1 MGGHRA
7 VPTSPGEGRGANR
20 SRQHPPG
27 LQPTAAAGVRV
38 RAGHGALMGG
48 PGNNEGT
55 LVERRLLEL
64 AEDRRRLAMIIE
76 GTAAGTWEWN
86 VQTGQMRINA
96 RWAEIVGYRRE
107 DLEPVSQDTFQA
119 LVHPDDLARSD
130 AALEAHF
137 QGHTDQYA
145 CLLRMRH
152 KDGRWI
158 WIHDRGRVFEWD
170 GQGRPLWMA
179 GAHDDVTELQQARQD
194 AAEMRQRLQ
203 ALVDASDE
211 VAVMATDPQGTIT
224 LFNTGAERLLGYSA
238 DDVVGRVDPGIF
250 HEPEEMAVFL
260 APLADAQG
268 RLPTMFQ
275 AMTAQAQ
282 GRTFSRQ
289 WTFLRKDGQR
299 RQVRLSISRMDGADG
314 QRIGYVGMAI
324 DITEM
329 QQARA
334 DARLAADKFAG
345 AFTSAALGMALVSL
359 EGRWLDVNNALC
371 RILGYPRE
379 ELLQVDFQ
387 RLTHPAD
394 LQTDL
399 ALVQDLLA
407 GRRNYYHL
415 EKRYLNRDG
424 NTIWARLSV
433 SLVRNERG
441 EPLHFVSQIQDV
453 TAQRSSEQRLY
464 ETEQRS
470 RITLDAVTDLVLS
483 VTLEGRIE
491 YANAA
496 AVRILAGDNALAL
509 AGHNVQ
515 DVLSLTTE
523 YAPGSVLD
531 VAVLLDPDSNA
542 VDLHADLLMRMGTAT
557 VPVDLTRAWLRDDD
571 GQVRGAVWV
580 LRDDTQ
586 QRARQREAR
595 HLAEIDPLTELGN
608 RRGFEAH
615 LQQAITRVERTGQAA
630 SLMFIDL
637 DRFKPVNDTWGH
649 LAGDAVLWAVAS
661 VLRHGVRDSDI
672 VARLGGDEFAVI
684 LPGCG
689 RRRAARIGR
698 ELLQTLAALSIPWD
712 TTRLRIGASIGIAP
726 LETGMT
732 VDEAVASADAQC
744 YRAKAMGRN
753 NVQVQG
759 ELGEL
764 PGEDNEPG

>member
-1 MGGHRA
+1 
-7 VPTSPGEGRGANR
+7 
-20 SRQHPPG
+20 
-27 LQPTAAAGVRV
+27 
-38 RAGHGALMGG
+38 MGG

-96 RWAEIVGYRRE
+96 RWAEIVGYRQE

-250 HEPEEMAVFL
+250 HDPEEMAVFL
-260 APLADAQG
+260 APLADAAG
-268 RLPTMFQ
+268 RLPTIFQ

-324 DITEM
+324 DISEM

-359 EGRWLDVNNALC
+359 EGRWLDVNEALC

-394 LQTDL
+394 LQNDL

-407 GRRNYYHL
+407 GRRSHYHL
-415 EKRYLNRDG
+415 EKRYLDRDG

-470 RITLDAVTDLVLS
+470 RITLDAVADLVLS

-496 AVRILAGDNALAL
+496 AVRILADDNALAL

-542 VDLHADLLMRMGTAT
+542 VDLHADLLMRMGAAT
-557 VPVDLTRAWLRDDD
+557 VPVDLTRAWLRDDE
-571 GQVRGAVWV
+571 GHVRGAVWV

-684 LPGCG
+684 LP
-689 RRRAARIGR
+689 
-698 ELLQTLAALSIPWD
+698 
-712 TTRLRIGASIGIAP
+712 
-726 LETGMT
+726 
-732 VDEAVASADAQC
+732 
-744 YRAKAMGRN
+744 
-753 NVQVQG
+753 
-759 ELGEL
+759 
-764 PGEDNEPG
+764 

>member
-1 MGGHRA
+1 
-7 VPTSPGEGRGANR
+7 
-20 SRQHPPG
+20 
-27 LQPTAAAGVRV
+27 
-38 RAGHGALMGG
+38 MGG
-48 PGNNEGT
+48 PGNDEGN
-55 LVERRLLEL
+55 LVERRLVEL

-96 RWAEIVGYRRE
+96 RWAEIVGYRQE
-107 DLEPVSQDTFQA
+107 ELEPVNQDTFQS

-130 AALEAHF
+130 AALEEHF
-137 QGHTDQYA
+137 HGHTDHYA

-158 WIHDRGRVFEWD
+158 WIHDRGRVFERD
-170 GQGRPLWMA
+170 GQGRPVWMA

-211 VAVMATDPQGTIT
+211 VAVMATDPQGMIT
-224 LFNTGAERLLGYSA
+224 LFNSGAERLLGYTA

-250 HEPEEMAVFL
+250 HEPDEIAVFL
-260 APLADAQG
+260 APLADAEG
-268 RLPTMFQ
+268 RLPTVFQ
-275 AMTAQAQ
+275 ALAAQAQ

-334 DARLAADKFAG
+334 EARLAAEKFAG

-359 EGRWLDVNNALC
+359 EGRWLDVNEALC

-387 RLTHPAD
+387 RLTHPDD
-394 LQTDL
+394 LQADL

-407 GRRNYYHL
+407 GRRNSYHL
-415 EKRYLNRDG
+415 EKRYLNRNG
-424 NTIWARLSV
+424 NVIWARLSV

-441 EPLHFVSQIQDV
+441 APLHFVSQIQDV
-453 TAQRSSEQRLY
+453 TSQRSSEQRLY
-464 ETEQRS
+464 ESEQRS
-470 RITLDAVTDLVLS
+470 RITLDAVTDIVVS
-483 VTLEGRIE
+483 VTLAGRIE

-496 AVRILAGDNALAL
+496 AVRMLASPGMSTLV
-509 AGHNVQ
+509 GENVH
-515 DVLSLTTE
+515 DLLSLTTE

-542 VDLHADLLMRMGTAT
+542 VNLHADLLMRVGAAA
-557 VPVDLTRAWLRDDD
+557 VPVDLTRAWLRDDE
-571 GQVRGAVWV
+571 GHVRGAVWV

-586 QRARQREAR
+586 QRAREREAR

-637 DRFKPVNDTWGH
+637 DRFKPINDTWGH

-684 LPGCG
+684 LSGCG
-689 RRRAARIGR
+689 PRRAARIGR
-698 ELLQTLAALSIPWD
+698 ELLHTLAALSIPWD
-712 TTRLRIGASIGIAP
+712 SARLRIGASIGIAP
-726 LETGMT
+726 LEAGMT

-744 YRAKAMGRN
+744 YRAKASGRN

-764 PGEDNEPG
+764 PGKDGDAG

>member
-1 MGGHRA
+1 
-7 VPTSPGEGRGANR
+7 
-20 SRQHPPG
+20 
-27 LQPTAAAGVRV
+27 
-38 RAGHGALMGG
+38 MGG
-48 PGNNEGT
+48 PGNNEGN
-55 LVERRLLEL
+55 LVERRLVEL

-96 RWAEIVGYRRE
+96 RWAEIVGYRQE
-107 DLEPVSQDTFQA
+107 ELEPVNQDTFQA

-130 AALEAHF
+130 AALEEHF
-137 QGHTDQYA
+137 RGHTDHYA

-158 WIHDRGRVFEWD
+158 WIHDRGRVFERD
-170 GQGRPLWMA
+170 GQGRPVWMA

-211 VAVMATDPQGTIT
+211 VAVMATDPQGMIT
-224 LFNTGAERLLGYSA
+224 LFNSGAERLLGYTA
-238 DDVVGRVDPGIF
+238 DDVVGRVDPGVF
-250 HEPEEMAVFL
+250 HEPDEIAVFL
-260 APLADAQG
+260 APLADAEG
-268 RLPTMFQ
+268 RLPTVFQ
-275 AMTAQAQ
+275 ALAAQAQ

-314 QRIGYVGMAI
+314 QCIGYVGMAI

-334 DARLAADKFAG
+334 DARLAAEKFAG

-470 RITLDAVTDLVLS
+470 RITLDAVADLVLS

-542 VDLHADLLMRMGTAT
+542 VDLHADLLMRLGAAT
-557 VPVDLTRAWLRDDD
+557 VPVDLTRAWLRDDE

-689 RRRAARIGR
+689 LRRAARIGR

-712 TTRLRIGASIGIAP
+712 TARLRIGASIGIAP
-726 LETGMT
+726 LEAGMT

-764 PGEDNEPG
+764 PGEDNDAG